1 MHLTIR
7 FRIILKTWFYYG
19 CFAHTSLFL
28 NKKVSASDTHDSH
41 NGAVSLFVDV
51 ELVSVIK

>member
-19 CFAHTSLFL
+19 CFEHTSLFL
-28 NKKVSASDTHDSH
+28 NKKVSASDAHDSH